1 MMQSSFRVSPLARRL
16 GWAGLLPQVAGVA
29 MIASHSPAFYFA
41 GLSLTACYAALILTF
56 LGGVWW
62 GLSLTRPNISR
73 MAPVAAV
80 APSLVALGSFIPWMV
95 GLAWPRPSL
104 VLLAIGLLASPLVDR
119 FLLAGEPEAAPWL
132 ALRQRLSIGLGLLTL
147 AAAWL

>member
-1 MMQSSFRVSPLARRL
+1 MQVSFRVSPLARRL
-16 GWAGLLPQVAGVA
+16 GWAGLLPQIAGVA
-29 MIASHSPAFYFA
+29 MIASHNPAFYFA
-41 GLSLTACYAALILTF
+41 GLCVTVCYAALILTF

-62 GLSLTRPNISR
+62 GLSLTRPNMSR

-80 APSLVALGSFIPWMV
+80 VPSLVALGSFIPSMV

-119 FLLAGEPEAAPWL
+119 VLLAGEPEAAPWL

-147 AAAWL
+147 AAACL